1 MLIHF
6 IKDTDITMHLR
17 SKERK
22 HCQLQRRN
30 RAADAEKKVYLSF
43 FPSVAKI
50 LPHVSLHGRSSNA
63 IFGVFQRKKK
73 NLLEHYRCKAN
84 SVLIQPQHMISKVA
98 ACSCSSFQITKNNSQ
113 LL

>member
-6 IKDTDITMHLR
+6 IKDTDIAMHLR

-30 RAADAEKKVYLSF
+30 RAADAEKKAYLSF

-63 IFGVFQRKKK
+63 IFGVFHRKKK
-73 NLLEHYRCKAN
+73 KSPRAL
-84 SVLIQPQHMISKVA
+84 
-98 ACSCSSFQITKNNSQ
+98 
-113 LL
+113 